1 VALSAGTRIP
11 SSSDSGFPATGY
23 DGQRPLHNEPPRRRS
38 AAATVARRCDRLPG
52 WSHLGCD
59 HAGPSLHGPWMG
71 CVHGKPRHPADL
83 ALAGLRRLLLGRLP
97 GGHRLRCR
105 CASAPPP
112 LRGGHGRPEVRPFA
126 RLVAPWLRP
135 RRAKPARAMDGRA
148 GAEVSSRRRDR
159 DPGSSECGPRPAAA
173 PRIPAAAA
181 GGHAAPPPAAG
192 PA

>member
-1 VALSAGTRIP
+1 MALSAGTRIP
-11 SSSDSGFPATGY
+11 SYSDSGFPATRH
-23 DGQRPLHNEPPRRRS
+23 DGQRPLRNEPLRRRS
-38 AAATVARRCDRLPG
+38 AAAVRPAGRTLAATTPG
-52 WSHLGCD
+52 QACTG
-59 HAGPSLHGPWMG
+59 AWMG
-71 CVHGKPRHPADL
+71 CVYGKPRHPADL
-83 ALAGLRRLLLGRLP
+83 ALAGRRRLLLGRLP
-97 GGHRLRCR
+97 GGHRLNCR

-148 GAEVSSRRRDR
+148 GAEVSSRRRDT
-159 DPGSSECGPRPAAA
+159 DPGSSGCGPRPAAA